1 MRELIKVSREKMT
14 AAVLYGKRDVRI
26 EQIPVPR
33 VEPGEVL
40 VRIKAALTCGTDLKV
55 YRQGFHARM
64 IVPPSV
70 FGHELAGEVVEVGPA
85 VESFAPGMRVVSAN
99 SGPCNQCFFCVRH
112 LSNLCEDLQF
122 INGAYA
128 EYIKIPERI
137 VRQNLLILP
146 DNLSYR
152 EAAMVEP
159 LACVMRAMEDTGITE
174 GDTVVVIGMGPIGL
188 LFVQLLKNLGAT
200 VLAVGKRAS
209 QLILAQTLGA
219 DYALNAMHSNV
230 VEQVRKVTNGRRGAD
245 VVIEAVG
252 STETWQQAM
261 GMVRRGGTI
270 NLFGGCPSGT
280 HIPLDTTLI
289 HLFGGCP
296 SGTHIPLDTTLIHY
310 SEITIKA
317 SFHHTPRHIREALD
331 AIHRKEIRAGALITG
346 EERLISL
353 RNVMERLLDRNGD
366 LKIAIIP

>member
-1 MRELIKVSREKMT
+1 MRELINVTREKMT
-14 AAVLYGKRDVRI
+14 AAILYGKRDVRI
-26 EQIPVPR
+26 EQIPIPR
-33 VEPGEVL
+33 VGPGEIL

-70 FGHELAGEVVEVGPA
+70 FGHELAGVVEEVGEG
-85 VESFAPGMRVVSAN
+85 VDSFNRGMRVVSAN
-99 SGPCNQCFFCVRH
+99 SGPCNRCFFCEKH
-112 LSNLCEDLQF
+112 LANLCEDLQF

-128 EYIKIPERI
+128 EFIRIPERI

-146 DNLSYR
+146 DNLAFH

-159 LACVMRAMEDTGITE
+159 LACVLRAVEETGIVE
-174 GDTVVVIGMGPIGL
+174 GDSVVVIGMGPIGL
-188 LFVQLLKNLGAT
+188 MFIQVLKNLGVRVIA
-200 VLAVGKRAS
+200 AGKRSS
-209 QLILAQTLGA
+209 QLAIAQRLGA
-219 DYALNAMHSNV
+219 DHVVDSTHSNV
-230 VEQVRKVTNGRRGAD
+230 VEQVRKITNGRRGAD

-252 STETWQQAM
+252 TTETWQQAM

-270 NLFGGCPSGT
+270 N
-280 HIPLDTTLI
+280 
-289 HLFGGCP
+289 LFGGCP

-331 AIHRKEIRAGALITG
+331 AIHRGEVRANALITG
-346 EERLISL
+346 EESLGSL
-353 RNVMERLLDRNGD
+353 RNVLERLLNRNGD

>member
-1 MRELIKVSREKMT
+1 MRELMKATREKMT

-33 VEPGEVL
+33 IEKGEVL

-70 FGHELAGEVVEVGPA
+70 FGHELSGIVEEVGGD
-85 VESFAPGMRVVSAN
+85 VDSFSPGMRVVAAN
-99 SGPCNQCFFCVRH
+99 SGPCNQCFYCERH
-112 LSNLCEDLQF
+112 LANLCENLQF

-128 EYIKIPERI
+128 EFIKIPESI

-146 DNLSYR
+146 DNVGFH
-152 EAAMVEP
+152 EAALVEP
-159 LACVMRAMEDTGITE
+159 LACVLRGAEKTGIEE
-174 GDTVVVIGMGPIGL
+174 GDTVAVIGMGPIGL
-188 LFVQLLKNLGAT
+188 MFVQVLKSMGTTVVALGN
-200 VLAVGKRAS
+200 RQS
-209 QLILAQTLGA
+209 QLTMAKLMGA
-219 DYALNAMHSNV
+219 DHVVDSTHANA
-230 VEQVRKVTNGRRGAD
+230 VEHVRKFTSGMRGAD

-252 STETWQQAM
+252 NKETWQQAM

-280 HIPLDTTLI
+280 HIPLD
-289 HLFGGCP
+289 
-296 SGTHIPLDTTLIHY
+296 STLIHY
-310 SEITIKA
+310 SEISIKA
-317 SFHHTPRHIREALD
+317 NFHHTPRHIREALD
-331 AIHRKEIRAGALITG
+331 AIHRGKVNAQKLITG
-346 EERLISL
+346 EEQLSDL
-353 RNVMERLLDRNGD
+353 GMVLERLLNRNGD

>member
-1 MRELIKVSREKMT
+1 MRDLMKVTREKMT

-26 EQIPVPR
+26 EQIPIPR
-33 VEPGEVL
+33 IEAGEVL

-70 FGHELAGEVVEVGPA
+70 FGHELAGVVEEVGDG

-99 SGPCNQCFFCVRH
+99 SGPCNECFYCERH
-112 LSNLCEDLQF
+112 LANLCENLQF

-128 EYIKIPERI
+128 EFIKIPEPI

-146 DNLSYR
+146 DNVSYR
-152 EAAMVEP
+152 EAALVEP
-159 LACVMRAMEDTGITE
+159 LACVLRAVEKTEVEE
-174 GDTVVVIGMGPIGL
+174 GDTVAVIGVGPIGL
-188 LFVQLLKNLGAT
+188 MFVQALKAMGTRVIALGNRT
-200 VLAVGKRAS
+200 T
-209 QLILAQTLGA
+209 QLNMAETMGA
-219 DYALNAMHSNV
+219 DFVIDSTKSNA
-230 VEQVRKVTNGRRGAD
+230 VEQVRKITSGRRGAD

-252 STETWQQAM
+252 LKETWQQAM

-280 HIPLDTTLI
+280 HIPLD
-289 HLFGGCP
+289 
-296 SGTHIPLDTTLIHY
+296 STLIHY

-317 SFHHTPRHIREALD
+317 NFHHTPRHIREALD
-331 AIHRKEIRAGALITG
+331 AIHRGTIKAQKLITG
-346 EERLISL
+346 EEQLTALGSVL
-353 RNVMERLLDRNGD
+353 ERLLNRNGD

>member
-1 MRELIKVSREKMT
+1 MRELINVTREKMT
-14 AAVLYGKRDVRI
+14 AAILYGKRDVRI
-26 EQIPVPR
+26 EQIPIPR
-33 VEPGEVL
+33 VGPGEVL

-70 FGHELAGEVVEVGPA
+70 FGHELAGIVEDVGEG
-85 VESFAPGMRVVSAN
+85 VDSFNRGMRVVSAN
-99 SGPCNQCFFCVRH
+99 SGPCNRCFFCEKH
-112 LSNLCEDLQF
+112 LANLCEDLQF

-128 EYIKIPERI
+128 EFIRIPARI

-146 DNLSYR
+146 DNLAFH

-159 LACVMRAMEDTGITE
+159 LACVLRAVEETGIVD
-174 GDTVVVIGMGPIGL
+174 GDSVVVIGMGPIGL
-188 LFVQLLKNLGAT
+188 MFIQVLKNLGVRVIA
-200 VLAVGKRAS
+200 AGKRSS
-209 QLILAQTLGA
+209 QLAIAQRLGA
-219 DYALNAMHSNV
+219 DYVVDSTNSNV
-230 VEQVRKVTNGRRGAD
+230 VEQVRKITNGRRGAD

-289 HLFGGCP
+289 H
-296 SGTHIPLDTTLIHY
+296 Y

-331 AIHRKEIRAGALITG
+331 AIHRGEVRANALITG
-346 EERLISL
+346 EESLGSL
-353 RNVMERLLDRNGD
+353 RNVLERLLNRNGD

>member
-1 MRELIKVSREKMT
+1 MT

-33 VEPGEVL
+33 VEAGEVL

-64 IVPPSV
+64 IVPPAV
-70 FGHELAGEVVEVGPA
+70 FGHELAGVVEEVGEG
-85 VESFAPGMRVVSAN
+85 VESFAPGMRVVAAN
-99 SGPCNQCFFCVRH
+99 SGPCNKCFFCERH
-112 LSNLCEDLQF
+112 LANLCENLQF

-128 EYIKIPERI
+128 EFIKIPESI

-146 DNLSYR
+146 DSVGFH
-152 EAAMVEP
+152 EAALVEP
-159 LACVMRAMEDTGITE
+159 LACVLRAVEKTGIEE

-188 LFVQLLKNLGAT
+188 MFVQILKSLGVRVVA
-200 VLAVGKRAS
+200 LGNRSS
-209 QLILAQTLGA
+209 QLTVAKIMGA
-219 DYALNAMHSNV
+219 DHVVDSTHSNV
-230 VEQVRKVTNGRRGAD
+230 VEQVRKVTSGRRGAD

-252 STETWQQAM
+252 LKETWQQAL

-280 HIPLDTTLI
+280 HIPLD
-289 HLFGGCP
+289 
-296 SGTHIPLDTTLIHY
+296 STLIHY

-317 SFHHTPRHIREALD
+317 NFHHTPRHIREALD
-331 AIHRKEIRAGALITG
+331 AIHRGRIKAQSLITG
-346 EERLISL
+346 EERLAAL
-353 RNVMERLLDRNGD
+353 GGVLERLLNRNGD

>member
-1 MRELIKVSREKMT
+1 MRELIKVSREKMN

-26 EQIPVPR
+26 EQIPIPR
-33 VEPGEVL
+33 VGPGEVL

-70 FGHELAGEVVEVGPA
+70 FGHELSGVVEEVGEG

-99 SGPCNQCFFCVRH
+99 SGPCNECFFCERH
-112 LSNLCEDLQF
+112 LANLCEDLHF

-128 EYIKIPERI
+128 EFIKIPERI

-146 DNLSYR
+146 DNVSFH
-152 EAAMVEP
+152 EAALVEP
-159 LACVMRAMEDTGITE
+159 LACVLRAVEETGIVE
-174 GDTVVVIGMGPIGL
+174 GDKVVVIGLGPIGL
-188 LFVQLLKNLGAT
+188 MFVQTLKRLGAT
-200 VLAVGKRAS
+200 VIAAGKREY
-209 QLILAQTLGA
+209 QLGVARKMGA
-219 DYALNAMHSNV
+219 DFVVDSTHSNV
-230 VEQVRKVTNGRRGAD
+230 VEQVRNITNGRRGAD
-245 VVIEAVG
+245 FVIEAVG
-252 STETWQQAM
+252 TTETWQKAM

-270 NLFGGCPSGT
+270 N
-280 HIPLDTTLI
+280 
-289 HLFGGCP
+289 LFGGCP

-331 AIHRKEIRAGALITG
+331 AIHRGEIHPRALITG
-346 EERLISL
+346 EERLTSL
-353 RNVMERLLDRNGD
+353 HDVLERLLVRNGD
-366 LKIAIIP
+366 LKVAIIP

>member
-1 MRELIKVSREKMT
+1 MRELMKVTRDKMT

-26 EQIPVPR
+26 EQIPIPR
-33 VEPGEVL
+33 VEAGEVL

-70 FGHELAGEVVEVGPA
+70 FGHELSGVVEEVGEG
-85 VESFAPGMRVVSAN
+85 VESFSPGMRVVSAN
-99 SGPCNQCFFCVRH
+99 SGPCNECFFCERH
-112 LSNLCEDLQF
+112 LSNLCENLQF

-128 EYIKIPERI
+128 EFIKIPASI

-146 DNLSYR
+146 DSVSFR
-152 EAAMVEP
+152 EAALVEP
-159 LACVMRAMEDTGITE
+159 LACVLRAVEQTGIEE

-188 LFVQLLKNLGAT
+188 MFVQVLKSLGARVVALGNRST
-200 VLAVGKRAS
+200 
-209 QLILAQTLGA
+209 QLKMAAAMGA
-219 DYALNAMHSNV
+219 DYVIDSTHSNV
-230 VEQVRKVTNGRRGAD
+230 VEQVRKVTSGRRGAD

-252 STETWQQAM
+252 QRETWQQAM

-280 HIPLDTTLI
+280 HIPLD
-289 HLFGGCP
+289 
-296 SGTHIPLDTTLIHY
+296 STLIHY

-317 SFHHTPRHIREALD
+317 NFHHTPQHIREALD
-331 AIHRKEIRAGALITG
+331 AIHRGRLNAKSLITG
-346 EERLISL
+346 EEQLSQL
-353 RNVMERLLDRNGD
+353 GNVLEKLLNRNGD
-366 LKIAIIP
+366 IKIAIIP

>member
-1 MRELIKVSREKMT
+1 MRELINITRDKMT

-26 EQIPVPR
+26 EQIPIPR
-33 VEPGEVL
+33 PENGEVL

-70 FGHELAGEVVEVGPA
+70 FGHELAGVIEEVGPN
-85 VESFAPGMRVVSAN
+85 VDSFTPGMRVVAAN
-99 SGPCNQCFFCVRH
+99 SAPCNNCFFCQRQ
-112 LSNLCEDLQF
+112 LANLCQDLQF

-128 EYIKIPERI
+128 EFIKIPERV

-146 DNLSYR
+146 ENVGFT
-152 EAAMVEP
+152 EAAAVEP
-159 LACVMRAMEDTGITE
+159 LACVLRGIEEIGISE

-188 LFVQLLKNLGAT
+188 MFVQQLKSIGAT
-200 VLAVGKRAS
+200 VIAAGNRPNQLALSAK
-209 QLILAQTLGA
+209 LGA
-219 DYALNAMHSNV
+219 DHVVDSTHTNV
-230 VEQVRKVTNGRRGAD
+230 VERVRNFTDARRGAD

-252 STETWQQAM
+252 SKETWQQAM

-280 HIPLDTTLI
+280 QIPLD
-289 HLFGGCP
+289 
-296 SGTHIPLDTTLIHY
+296 STLIHY

-317 SFHHTPRHIREALD
+317 TFHHTPRHIREALE
-331 AIHRKEIRAGALITG
+331 AIRLGHVRPRTLITG
-346 EERLISL
+346 EESLASL
-353 RNVMERLLDRNGD
+353 RNVLERLINRNGD

>member
-1 MRELIKVSREKMT
+1 MRELIKVTREKMT

-26 EQIPVPR
+26 EQIPIPR
-33 VEPGEVL
+33 VGHGEVL

-64 IVPPSV
+64 IVPPAV
-70 FGHELAGEVVEVGPA
+70 FGHELAGVVEEVGDG
-85 VESFAPGMRVVSAN
+85 VRSFAPGMRVVSAN
-99 SGPCNQCFFCVRH
+99 SGPCNQCFYCERH
-112 LSNLCEDLQF
+112 LANLCEDLQF

-128 EYIKIPERI
+128 EFIKIPERI

-146 DNLSYR
+146 ENLSFH
-152 EAAMVEP
+152 EAALVEP
-159 LACVMRAMEDTGITE
+159 LACVLRGVEETEIVE

-188 LFVQLLKNLGAT
+188 MFVQVLKSLGAT
-200 VLAVGKRAS
+200 VIAAGKRS
-209 QLILAQTLGA
+209 TQLTQATRMGA
-219 DYALNAMHSNV
+219 DYVLNTSQSNI
-230 VEQVRKVTNGRRGAD
+230 VEQVRNITSGRRGAD

-252 STETWQQAM
+252 STETWLQAM

-270 NLFGGCPSGT
+270 N
-280 HIPLDTTLI
+280 
-289 HLFGGCP
+289 LFGGCP

-317 SFHHTPRHIREALD
+317 SFHHTPRHIREALE
-331 AIHRKEIRAGALITG
+331 AIHRGDLRAQTLITG
-346 EERLISL
+346 EERLSSL
-353 RNVMERLLDRNGD
+353 RNVFERLSDRNGD

>member
-1 MRELIKVSREKMT
+1 MRELIKVTREKMT

-33 VEPGEVL
+33 VGPGEVL

-70 FGHELAGEVVEVGPA
+70 FGHELAGIVEEVGEG

-99 SGPCNQCFFCVRH
+99 SGPCNNCFFCERH
-112 LSNLCEDLQF
+112 MANLCEDLQF

-128 EYIKIPERI
+128 EFIKIPER
-137 VRQNLLILP
+137 VVQQNLLLLP
-146 DNLSYR
+146 DNLDFR
-152 EAAMVEP
+152 EAALVEP
-159 LACVMRAMEDTGITE
+159 LACVLRAVEETAIIE
-174 GDTVVVIGMGPIGL
+174 GDTVVVVGMGPIGL
-188 LFVQLLKNLGAT
+188 MFVQVLKSLGAK
-200 VLAVGKRAS
+200 VIAVAKRAN
-209 QLILAQTLGA
+209 QLALAAQMGA
-219 DYALNAMHSNV
+219 DHVLDSTHSNV
-230 VEQVRKVTNGRRGAD
+230 IEQVRKITDGRRGAD

-289 HLFGGCP
+289 H
-296 SGTHIPLDTTLIHY
+296 Y

-331 AIHRKEIRAGALITG
+331 AIHRGELRARSLITG
-346 EERLISL
+346 EERLDSL
-353 RNVMERLLDRNGD
+353 RNVLEGLLIRNGE

>member
-1 MRELIKVSREKMT
+1 MRELMKVSREKMT

-33 VEPGEVL
+33 IGKGEVL

-70 FGHELAGEVVEVGPA
+70 FGHELAGVVEEVGEG
-85 VESFAPGMRVVSAN
+85 VESFSPGMRVVSAN
-99 SGPCNQCFFCVRH
+99 SGPCNECFFCQKH
-112 LSNLCEDLQF
+112 LANLCENLQF

-146 DNLSYR
+146 DSVAFQ
-152 EAAMVEP
+152 EAALVEP
-159 LACVMRAMEDTGITE
+159 LACVIRAAEETGIEE
-174 GDTVVVIGMGPIGL
+174 GDTVVVIGVGPIGL
-188 LFVQLLKNLGAT
+188 MFVQVLKSMGARVIALGNRKT
-200 VLAVGKRAS
+200 
-209 QLILAQTLGA
+209 QLSMAGAMGA
-219 DYALNAMHSNV
+219 DHVVDSTHSNV
-230 VEQVRKVTNGRRGAD
+230 VEQVRRITSGQRGAD

-252 STETWQQAM
+252 IRETWQQAM

-280 HIPLDTTLI
+280 HIPLD
-289 HLFGGCP
+289 
-296 SGTHIPLDTTLIHY
+296 STLIHY

-317 SFHHTPRHIREALD
+317 NFHHTPRHIREALE
-331 AIHRKEIRAGALITG
+331 AIHRGKVNARSLITG
-346 EERLISL
+346 EEQLAALGSVL
-353 RNVMERLLDRNGD
+353 ERLLNRNGD